1 MSQALPYIVDES
13 GQKTTVLVPV
23 ALWESLNDKYQK
35 LQAKF
40 AVFESIK
47 SGMEEVK
54 RVKKSGETLP
64 TLKEFLK

>member
-1 MSQALPYIVDES
+1 MSQTLPYIVDES
-13 GQKTTVLVPV
+13 GRKTTVLVPV

-35 LQAKF
+35 LQAKL
-40 AVFESIK
+40 AVFESIR

-54 RVKKSGETLP
+54 SAKESGETLP

>member
-23 ALWESLNDKYQK
+23 ALWESLNDKYEK
-35 LQAKF
+35 LQAKL

-47 SGMEEVK
+47 SGVEEVK
-54 RVKKSGETLP
+54 EARKAGDVLP
-64 TLKEFLK
+64 TLKDFLK